1 MQEPREKPKRTQKI
15 MVCWMLLA
23 LVMTNVPAITTW
35 KPMLTKPLQ
44 LLVPIMLAS
53 SQKDPRV
60 VGETNPN
67 VMGAVVSGRI
77 GRTGRSPEDA
87 LSPTVT
93 ARTERN
99 PSPVTDR
106 VTNHVGDQSPT
117 VIIDDPKRDRDDH
130 WTQDVVSSL
139 VHLRHPVAKSSLM
152 TLSTKMMFVKCART
166 KMSLGDQFQDTELE
180 HLVALL

>member
-1 MQEPREKPKRTQKI
+1 
-15 MVCWMLLA
+15 MLLI

-44 LLVPIMLAS
+44 LLVPITLALG
-53 SQKDPRV
+53 QKDPKV
-60 VGETNPN
+60 VGKANPN

-77 GRTGRSPEDA
+77 GRTGRSPKDV

-106 VTNHVGDQSPT
+106 VINHVGDQNPI

-130 WTQDVVSSL
+130 WTQDVASSL

-152 TLSTKMMFVKCART
+152 TLSTRMTFVKCART
-166 KMSLGDQFQDTELE
+166 KMSMGDQFLDTELE